1 MPKTVNRLPCLP
13 AGRLAC
19 RQAGANRI
27 LLEKLLKIGIIGL
40 PQTGK
45 KTLFQALTQHPIT
58 DKDLASGKAIKGIA
72 QIKDLR
78 FDRLVEMYNPKSQ
91 VRARVE
97 IELLPKIE
105 KDTLL
110 KGDIFKDIAELS
122 AICHIVRCFEDDSVY
137 HIDGSVDPA
146 RDIENINS
154 ELILHDMLF
163 VEKRLER
170 IDKNLKS
177 LKDEKSL
184 KEKDLLSR
192 IKAHLD
198 SNLPLRLLD
207 ISKDEKAVISS
218 YPFVTLKKMLVVLN
232 VSENDLQN
240 NSILDS
246 IKEKFKASDI
256 YIMSA
261 CAKIESEIT
270 ALETES
276 EKEEFLKALEIKE
289 PALNVL
295 TQLCIKALNLITFFT
310 VGPDEVRQ
318 WSVGAGSFAPQAAG
332 VIHTDLEKGFIRAE
346 VIKYQDL
353 IDLGSEAK
361 VKEAGKAYLK
371 GKDYIVEDGDLL
383 DIRFNV

>member
-1 MPKTVNRLPCLP
+1 
-13 AGRLAC
+13 
-19 RQAGANRI
+19 
-27 LLEKLLKIGIIGL
+27 LKIGIIGL

-45 KTLFQALTQHPIT
+45 KTLFQALTQHPIS
-58 DKDLASGKAIKGIA
+58 DKDLALGKSVKGIA

-78 FDRLVEMYNPKSQ
+78 FDKLVQMYNPKSQ

-105 KDTLL
+105 KDTLS

-122 AICHIVRCFEDDSVY
+122 AICHIVRCFDDGSVY
-137 HIDGSVDPA
+137 HVEGSIDPA

-177 LKDEKSL
+177 LKDDKTI
-184 KEKDLLSR
+184 KEKDLLGR

-198 SNLPLRLLD
+198 KNLPLRMLD
-207 ISKDEKAVISS
+207 ISKDEKDMISS
-218 YPFVTLKKMLVVLN
+218 YPFITLKKMLVVLN
-232 VSENDLQN
+232 ISEKDLQN
-240 NSILDS
+240 NPLLD
-246 IKEKFKASDI
+246 IKEKFKESNI

-261 CAKIESEIT
+261 CAKIESEI
-270 ALETES
+270 ASLEAES
-276 EKEEFLKALEIKE
+276 EKEEFLRALGIKE
-289 PALNVL
+289 PAINVL

-318 WSVGAGSFAPQAAG
+318 WSVQAGSFAPQAAG

-353 IDLGSEAK
+353 MELGSEAK

>member
-1 MPKTVNRLPCLP
+1 M
-13 AGRLAC
+13 
-19 RQAGANRI
+19 
-27 LLEKLLKIGIIGL
+27 KIGIIGL

-45 KTLFQALTQHPIT
+45 KTLFQALTQHPIS
-58 DKDLASGKAIKGIA
+58 DKDIASGKSIKGIA

-78 FDRLVEMYNPKSQ
+78 FDRLVQMYKPKSQ

-105 KDTLL
+105 KDTLS

-122 AICHIVRCFEDDSVY
+122 AICHIVRCFDNDAVY
-137 HIDGSVDPA
+137 HVDGSVDPA
-146 RDIENINS
+146 RDIANINS

-163 VEKRLER
+163 IEKRLER

-177 LKDEKSL
+177 IKDEKTL
-184 KEKDLLSR
+184 KEKELLGK
-192 IKAHLD
+192 IKSQLD
-198 SNLPLRLLD
+198 NNLPLRLLD
-207 ISKDEKAVISS
+207 MTKDEKALISS
-218 YPFVTLKKMLVVLN
+218 YPFVTLKKVLVVLN
-232 VSENDLQN
+232 VSEKDLQD
-240 NSILDS
+240 DS
-246 IKEKFKASDI
+246 LLKGIKDKFKASDI
-256 YIMSA
+256 YVMSA
-261 CAKIESEIT
+261 CAKIESEI
-270 ALETES
+270 ASLETDA
-276 EKEEFLKALEIKE
+276 EKEEFLIALGVKE
-289 PALNVL
+289 PAVNVL

-318 WSVGAGSFAPQAAG
+318 WSVASGSYAPQAAG

-353 IDLGSEAK
+353 IELGSEPK